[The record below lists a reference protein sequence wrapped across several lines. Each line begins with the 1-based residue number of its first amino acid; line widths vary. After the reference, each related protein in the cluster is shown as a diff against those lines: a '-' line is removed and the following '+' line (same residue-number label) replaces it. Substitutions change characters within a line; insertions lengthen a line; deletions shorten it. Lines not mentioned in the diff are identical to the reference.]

1 MCTNL
6 IFNLSKETHTPKKL
20 MEILDTHKEIK
31 FVSFVGVDLS
41 GNDTDERIPIKLF
54 INDMD
59 TFLYGSAVQTDGSS
73 VFLPGIATLNDAKLD
88 MIADLDCNWFIDYNY
103 ENIDPILNLPV
114 GTLKIPCFL
123 LHNNMAVDSRSI
135 LKKATLHFKDSLL
148 KIFKNNKSLCDSYNI
163 SFDDINDISFTVA
176 TELEFWV
183 NTPNDKAIVEELS
196 ASQNLKEQY
205 WKKTKGVVRTA
216 LEQCLMAMED
226 YGFEPEM
233 GHKEVGGVKS
243 QLEKSGTLTHIMEQL
258 EIDWKYSDAIQAC
271 DNELFIRT
279 LIKET
284 FRRNGLNVTFLA
296 KPIHDVA
303 GSGKHVHVGIALNLR
318 NNKKINLFNA
328 TKEHFLSTI
337 GYGSLMGILKNYEA
351 INPFV
356 SSTNDSLNRLKPGF
370 EAPICI
376 VTSLGHT
383 VQMPSRNRTI
393 LLALIRDLKN
403 PFATRFELR
412 SPNPYTNAY
421 LTVAA
426 SYLAMLDGIL
436 YAIDNNKNEDDLLA
450 ELSKNPGDDAQ
461 YLEKSRAYRSELNIF
476 EDFTEEERNEYFGN
490 APKTVYENLS
500 ILDDSSKTQFL
511 LEGDVFNNKIIQSF
525 KVGFEERWLKEI
537 QARILQDYSIEIREC
552 KCAHSLD
559 KALDLD
565 VSMFQQINYLRHY
578 LKKDS
583 YSNESLFTKINKAIN
598 DNNMHIVSNL
608 QIELEEKMDNL
619 RNLYSLY
626 LKNLI
631 DI

>member
-6 IFNLSKETHTPKKL
+6 IFSLPKETHTPNKL
-20 MEILDTHKEIK
+20 MEVLTNHKEIK

-73 VFLPGIATLNDAKLD
+73 VFLPGIASLNDAKLD
-88 MIADLDCNWFIDYNY
+88 MVADLDCNWFIDYNY

-135 LKKATLHFKDSLL
+135 LKKATLYFKESLL

-163 SFDDINDISFTVA
+163 SFDDIKDISFTVA

-183 NTPNDKAIVEELS
+183 NTPNDKAAVEELS

-205 WKKTKGVVRTA
+205 WKKTKGIVRTA
-216 LEQCLMAMED
+216 LEQCLMIMEE
-226 YGFEPEM
+226 YGFDPEM
-233 GHKEVGGVKS
+233 GHKEVGGVKA

-279 LIKET
+279 LIKEI
-284 FRRNGLNVTFLA
+284 FRKNGLNVTFLA

-303 GSGKHVHVGIALNLR
+303 GSGKHVHIGIALNLR

-328 TKEHFLSTI
+328 TKEHFLSTL
-337 GYGSLMGILKNYEA
+337 GYGSLMGILKNYEV

-370 EAPICI
+370 EAPICV

-383 VQMPSRNRTI
+383 IEMPSRNRTI

-412 SPNPYTNAY
+412 SPSPYTNAY

-426 SYLAMLDGIL
+426 TYLAMIDGIM
-436 YAIDNNKNEDDLLA
+436 YAIDNNKTEDDLLL
-450 ELSKNPGDDAQ
+450 ELSKQPGDVSE
-461 YLEKSRAYRSELNIF
+461 YLEDSRAYRSELNIF
-476 EDFTEEERNEYFGN
+476 EDFTEDERNKYFGY
-490 APKTVYENLS
+490 APKTVYENLV
-500 ILDDSSKTQFL
+500 ILDDKEKIKFL
-511 LEGDVFNNKIIQSF
+511 MSGNVFNNKIIQSF

-537 QARILQDYSIEIREC
+537 QARILQDYSIEIREY

-598 DNNMHIVSNL
+598 DNNMQTVSNL
-608 QIELEEKMDNL
+608 QIELEDKMDSL

-626 LKNLI
+626 IKNLI